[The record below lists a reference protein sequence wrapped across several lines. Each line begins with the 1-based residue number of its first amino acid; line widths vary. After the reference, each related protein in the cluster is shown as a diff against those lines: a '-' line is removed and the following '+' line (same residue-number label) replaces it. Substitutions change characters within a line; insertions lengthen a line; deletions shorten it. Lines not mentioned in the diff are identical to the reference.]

1 MVIWMSIINQLRVR
15 FMNSTI
21 IGAGRLGKNIAY
33 ALHKAKIATIEQICN
48 RSLDSAQQACLEL
61 GIGQAVA
68 STAQLNSADIVW
80 ITCGDD
86 AISEVVQSLNESSVL
101 KAGCFVIHCSGVLNS
116 SILAPL
122 KNQGCFIASFH
133 PLKAFKTGYIDKEAF
148 RQVHCV
154 MEGEPQVCQWLND
167 AFTQLEA
174 QVITINPEA
183 KSAYHAAA
191 ILSANY
197 LITLAASS
205 EELLFQSGL
214 TKEQA
219 RTMICHL
226 MQGNIDNL
234 KQVEHISEALTG
246 PLTRGDT
253 QTLALHLQ
261 AIKNP
266 IISNLYKAA
275 GLATLPLTQLPQSKL
290 ESIIKMLEH

>member
-1 MVIWMSIINQLRVR
+1 
-15 FMNSTI
+15 MNSTI

-33 ALHKAKIATIEQICN
+33 ALHKAKITSINNICN
-48 RSLDSAQQACLEL
+48 RSLESAQQACLEL
-61 GIGQAVA
+61 GVGQAVA
-68 STAQLNSADIVW
+68 SVAQLNSTDVIW

-86 AISEVVQSLNESSVL
+86 AISQVVQSLSECSTL
-101 KAGCFVIHCSGVLNS
+101 KTGCFVIHCSGVLNS

-122 KNQGCFIASFH
+122 KNKGCFVASLH
-133 PLKAFKTGYIDKEAF
+133 PLKAFKTGYLDDKAF
-148 RQVHCV
+148 KQVHCV
-154 MEGEPQVCQWLND
+154 MEGEPQVCHWLND
-167 AFTQLEA
+167 AFTQLDA
-174 QVITINPEA
+174 QVIPINPAA

-205 EELLFQSGL
+205 EELLLQSGL

-219 RTMICHL
+219 REMICHL

-234 KQVEHISEALTG
+234 KQTQHISAALTG
-246 PLTRGDT
+246 PLTRGDI

-266 IISNLYKAA
+266 AISNLYKAA
-275 GLATLPLTQLPQSKL
+275 GLATLSLTQLPQSKL
-290 ESIIKMLEH
+290 ESITNMFEN